1 MVTGGGA
8 VVEPF
13 PPCTLTDCFPQLQMG
28 FVPESSSRLRHDL
41 VVSQLP
47 ESPTLLQVTPIN
59 SLLCQAG
66 RESLLRLLC
75 ALSGWDRRFSSF
87 LQAKSRST
95 LESKMWASGMA
106 QQVQVPGTKPGDLN
120 WIPWDPLWQKVRIN
134 CHWLSS
140 DL

>member
-28 FVPESSSRLRHDL
+28 FVPESSSRLLRHDL

-66 RESLLRLLC
+66 RESLLQLLC
-75 ALSGWDRRFSSF
+75 ALSFISPSKVTKHVGKQDVGQWDGSAGTGAWD
-87 LQAKSRST
+87 QA
-95 LESKMWASGMA
+95 W
-106 QQVQVPGTKPGDLN
+106 
-120 WIPWDPLWQKVRIN
+120 
-134 CHWLSS
+134 
-140 DL
+140 